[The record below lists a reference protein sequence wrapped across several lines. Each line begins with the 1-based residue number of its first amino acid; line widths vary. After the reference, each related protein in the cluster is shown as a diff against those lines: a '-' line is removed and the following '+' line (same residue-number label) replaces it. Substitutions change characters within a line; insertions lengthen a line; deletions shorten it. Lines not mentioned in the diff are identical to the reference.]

1 MLTVVLVEAVSVGP
15 VVDSVVR
22 GRVEEEAEGPE
33 VAQQLGVDQEL
44 VEEVELGVH
53 QHVGG
58 GHGQRQGEVEP
69 VRHPAQTLQH
79 RLPAPQL
86 ITQSTAA
93 SPSYH
98 LSSPAPEGG
107 GEVEVLTAVM
117 DLVHCPE
124 SSHLVAGP
132 VEPVVAAVQQ
142 DGSQDPGGGS
152 VPGQGGEAVLVMETG
167 VTSHHQHPGH
177 QSAQCHQ
184 QPAAHTRHTEQLYC
198 HITVTSQ

>member
-79 RLPAPQL
+79 RLPAPEL

-93 SPSYH
+93 SPSSE
-98 LSSPAPEGG
+98 LSG
-107 GEVEVLTAVM
+107 T
-117 DLVHCPE
+117 
-124 SSHLVAGP
+124 
-132 VEPVVAAVQQ
+132 
-142 DGSQDPGGGS
+142 
-152 VPGQGGEAVLVMETG
+152 
-167 VTSHHQHPGH
+167 
-177 QSAQCHQ
+177 
-184 QPAAHTRHTEQLYC
+184 
-198 HITVTSQ
+198 

>member
-33 VAQQLGVDQEL
+33 VAHQLRVDQEL
-44 VEEVELGVH
+44 VEEVELGVD

-79 RLPAPQL
+79 RLPAPEL

-98 LSSPAPEGG
+98 LSSPAPERG
-107 GEVEVLTAVM
+107 GEVEVLAAVV
-117 DLVHCPE
+117 DLMHSPQQPN
-124 SSHLVAGP
+124 LVTSA
-132 VEPVVAAVQQ
+132 VEP
-142 DGSQDPGGGS
+142 GP
-152 VPGQGGEAVLVMETG
+152 
-167 VTSHHQHPGH
+167 
-177 QSAQCHQ
+177 
-184 QPAAHTRHTEQLYC
+184 
-198 HITVTSQ
+198 

>member
-69 VRHPAQTLQH
+69 VRHPAQALQH

-86 ITQSTAA
+86 ITQS
-93 SPSYH
+93 PSYL
-98 LSSPAPEGG
+98 LSCPAPERG
-107 GEVEVLTAVM
+107 GEVEVLAAVV
-117 DLVHCPE
+117 DLVHGPQQPN
-124 SSHLVAGP
+124 LVTSA
-132 VEPVVAAVQQ
+132 VEP
-142 DGSQDPGGGS
+142 GP
-152 VPGQGGEAVLVMETG
+152 
-167 VTSHHQHPGH
+167 
-177 QSAQCHQ
+177 
-184 QPAAHTRHTEQLYC
+184 
-198 HITVTSQ
+198 

>member
-1 MLTVVLVEAVSVGP
+1 MKREGFKVLTVVLVEAVSVGP

-79 RLPAPQL
+79 RLPAPEL
-86 ITQSTAA
+86 I
-93 SPSYH
+93 
-98 LSSPAPEGG
+98 
-107 GEVEVLTAVM
+107 
-117 DLVHCPE
+117 
-124 SSHLVAGP
+124 
-132 VEPVVAAVQQ
+132 
-142 DGSQDPGGGS
+142 
-152 VPGQGGEAVLVMETG
+152 
-167 VTSHHQHPGH
+167 
-177 QSAQCHQ
+177 
-184 QPAAHTRHTEQLYC
+184 R
-198 HITVTSQ
+198 